1 MPKFQLRTAI
11 LAAMGSFAAVC
22 ATPGFVLAD
31 DAQDIQQLKDQ
42 VKTLQQKVDSMG
54 KSTPAVVATTPPKTA
69 PSLTFYGITIYGTVD
84 MGIAYLT
91 HGAPISTQWGPGLPY
106 FVQSFSN
113 HSYFGVGGNGLS
125 QSKLGVSGVEALWGD
140 FSGVF
145 RVETGFNPWSGR
157 LTDGPGSLTQNNGKA
172 NNVKISAGDSSR
184 AGQAFNGPAYAGVS
198 SKSLG
203 TLTFGRQNGLMLDM
217 LSKYDP
223 QLQAQAFSPIA
234 LSGTSGGLGDT
245 QSNRLDNS
253 AKYTLNIGPAH
264 VGYMHG
270 FGTDGYV
277 PESANE
283 LNIGLELGGF
293 SIDSLWGVVH
303 GEVAAASLS
312 AANITSLNTP
322 PTALVP
328 NPNYLPGWSLNNT
341 LAATI
346 SDNTGYSLQMS
357 YNFKDF
363 VPVKWYFGWERIKY
377 NNPSHPVTAGTIGL
391 GGYVLGIVN
400 NNAYWAVNAAG
411 VQTLREK
418 ILQIGWTGVR
428 WSVTPEFEL
437 TGAYYGYW
445 QKSFNGNGCTTI
457 AASSCAGTLDD
468 ISLVADYHF
477 TKRFDTY
484 AGVNWSEVKDGLA
497 NGYIFRNNSTIM
509 VGARYNF

>member
-1 MPKFQLRTAI
+1 MLKFHVRRPM
-11 LAAMGSFAAVC
+11 LAAMGAWAAIC
-22 ATPGFVLAD
+22 ASPGIVLAD

-42 VKTLQQKVDSMG
+42 VRVLQQKVDTLS
-54 KSTPAVVATTPPKTA
+54 KPPAVVATTGSKAA
-69 PSLTFYGITIYGTVD
+69 PSLTFQGITIYGTVD

-91 HGAPISTQWGPGLPY
+91 HGAPLSSQWGPGLPY
-106 FVQSFSN
+106 FVQAFSN
-113 HSYFGVGGNGLS
+113 HSYSGAAGNGLS
-125 QSKLGVSGVEALWGD
+125 QSKVGISGVEPLWGD
-140 FSGVF
+140 FTGVF

-172 NNVKISAGDSSR
+172 NAVKISAGDSSR
-184 AGQAFNGPAYAGVS
+184 AGQAFNGAVYAGIS

-217 LSKYDP
+217 LGKYDP

-253 AKYTLNIGPAH
+253 VKYLLNIGPAH
-264 VGYMHG
+264 GAYLHG
-270 FGTDGYV
+270 FGSDGYV

-283 LNIGLELGGF
+283 VNLGLELGGF
-293 SIDSLWGVVH
+293 SIDALWGVVH

-312 AANITSLNTP
+312 AANITALSTP

-328 NPNYLPGWSLNNT
+328 NPNYLPGFSLGNT

-346 SDNTGYSLQMS
+346 SDNTGYSLQTS
-357 YNFKDF
+357 YNMKEFI
-363 VPVKWYFGWERIKY
+363 PVKLYAGWERIKY
-377 NNPSHPVTAGTIGL
+377 NNPSHPIPAGSQDI
-391 GGYVLGIVN
+391 GGYLLGIVN
-400 NNAYWAVNAAG
+400 NSAYWAVNAAG

-418 ILQIGWTGVR
+418 ILQIGWGGAR
-428 WSVTPEFEL
+428 WSVTPDFDL

-445 QKSFNGNGCTTI
+445 QKSFNGNGCTNAS
-457 AASSCAGTLDD
+457 AASCAGTLAD

-477 TKRFDTY
+477 TKRFDAY
-484 AGVNWSEVKDGLA
+484 GGLNWSEVKDGLA
-497 NGYIFRNNSTIM
+497 NGYIFRNNTTTM
-509 VGARYNF
+509 VGVRYNF